1 MMYLLIFIRLAFY
14 FLVMMMFVKRR
25 FGLKIGFSHPRIQP
39 MIFWMKQFHQHM
51 KTSDNARKFFIL
63 LLIILMVIAQAID
76 LTLVSDYGF
85 MQLSLK
91 ESYIQFGLGM
101 ILTIAMFRYP
111 FSDRILSFKCKPFYL
126 LLASE
131 LILLACCIWSLVILM
146 DVYVILLIG
155 TSIYPQKKGENEPKG
170 RKPIPIISFK
180 ESRFRKA
187 AMFFRNYK
195 MMGA

>member
-1 MMYLLIFIRLAFY
+1 MMYLLMFIRLAFY

-25 FGLKIGFSHPRIQP
+25 FVLKTGFNHPRIQP
-39 MIFWMKQFHQHM
+39 LIFWTKRFHQHM

-63 LLIILMVIAQAID
+63 LLIILMVIVQAID

-91 ESYIQFGLGM
+91 ESYIQFGIGM

-111 FSDRILSFKCKPFYL
+111 FSDRILSFKCRPFYL

-146 DVYVILLIG
+146 DVYLILLIG
-155 TSIYPQKKGENEPKG
+155 ASFYPQKDGENEPKG

-180 ESRFRKA
+180 KSRFRKA

>member
-1 MMYLLIFIRLAFY
+1 MMYLLVFIRLAFY
-14 FLVMMMFVKRR
+14 FVVMMMFIKRG
-25 FGLKIGFSHPRIQP
+25 FGLKMGFTHSRIP
-39 MIFWMKQFHQHM
+39 PLIFWMKQFHQHM

-101 ILTIAMFRYP
+101 ILTIAMFCYSV
-111 FSDRILSFKCKPFYL
+111 SDKILSFKCRPFYL
-126 LLASE
+126 LLTSE
-131 LILLACCIWSLVILM
+131 LILLTCCIWSLVILM

-155 TSIYPQKKGENEPKG
+155 ASIYPQREGKNEPKG
-170 RKPIPIISFK
+170 RKPILIISFK
-180 ESRFRKA
+180 QSRFRKA

>member
-1 MMYLLIFIRLAFY
+1 MMYILMFIRLTFY
-14 FLVMMMFVKRR
+14 FLVMMMFLKRK
-25 FGLKIGFSHPRIQP
+25 FGLKTGFNYPRIQP
-39 MIFWMKQFHQHM
+39 LIFWTKRFHQHM
-51 KTSDNARKFFIL
+51 KTSDNARKFYIL

-76 LTLVSDYGF
+76 LTLVSDYCF

-111 FSDRILSFKCKPFYL
+111 FSDRILSFKCRPFYL

-155 TSIYPQKKGENEPKG
+155 ASFYPQKEGENEPKG

-180 ESRFRKA
+180 QSRFRKA